1 MEKRNNK
8 IDVDKLSS
16 QAKKKLKEIQLKHN
30 FKSMEEAAQYILN
43 FTKEQK

>member
-1 MEKRNNK
+1 MDKNNKK

-30 FKSMEEAAQYILN
+30 FKSMEEAAQYMLD